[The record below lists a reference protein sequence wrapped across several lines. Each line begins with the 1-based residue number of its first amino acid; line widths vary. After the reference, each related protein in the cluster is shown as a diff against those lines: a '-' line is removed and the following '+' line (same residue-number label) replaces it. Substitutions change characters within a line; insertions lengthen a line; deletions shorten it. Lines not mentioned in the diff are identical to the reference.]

1 MKDSP
6 AVAEAPAATLMPL
19 ASSTVYTEPSGCVI
33 VNVTLPCHVTPPTFL
48 PVADIETVS
57 PIWYDDLSNASVSV
71 LSSIRAGEGVGVG
84 VGVASQS
91 QLRHSPPV
99 HSQVS
104 SAVHDSFSDHL

>member
-33 VNVTLPCHVTPPTFL
+33 VKVTFPCQFSPPMFL

-57 PIWYDDLSNASVSV
+57 PSWYVDLSNTRVSV

-104 SAVHDSFSDHL
+104 SDVQDPFSDHL